1 MTEEIQEL
9 KDEKLL
15 KEMEE
20 LWSEWVIYE
29 KHTITKLHN
38 MIGLA
43 KGIIQNPHK
52 STTQEIKNHI
62 KMVNEIKENYF
73 ENQKQFD
80 NLNKKTIQLTMK
92 TISIK

>member
-29 KHTITKLHN
+29 KNTITKLHS
-38 MIGLA
+38 MIGFA

-62 KMVNEIKENYF
+62 KTINEMKEDYF
-73 ENQKQFD
+73 ENNKLFD
-80 NLNKKTIQLTMK
+80 NLNKKTIQLAMK